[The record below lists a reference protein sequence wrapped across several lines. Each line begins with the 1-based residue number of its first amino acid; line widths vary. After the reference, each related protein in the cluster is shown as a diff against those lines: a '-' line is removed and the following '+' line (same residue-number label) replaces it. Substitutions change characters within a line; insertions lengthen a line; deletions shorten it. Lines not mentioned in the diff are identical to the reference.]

1 MRRLIIGVITFA
13 VLFAIAG
20 GIFLAYNKHER
31 LMKCEDY
38 LAYNNSL
45 SESGHYIGHFK
56 PKNSAYRITKYECR
70 VENNILYITLYSNVG
85 TKEPLP
91 VDENGYITIE
101 YEAGKNI
108 ESIVY
113 YEDENNEKKIPYKKV
128 L

>member
-1 MRRLIIGVITFA
+1 MRRVIITIITLL
-13 VLFAIAG
+13 VLFSIAG
-20 GIFLAYNKHER
+20 GICLAYNKHER
-31 LMKCEDY
+31 LMKCDEY

-45 SESGHYIGHFK
+45 SENGHFTGHFK
-56 PKNSAYRITKYECR
+56 PKNASYRITKYECR
-70 VENNILYITLYSNVG
+70 VEDNVLYITLYSNVG

-108 ESIVY
+108 KSIVY
-113 YEDENNEKKIPYKKV
+113 YEDENNEQRITYKKV